1 MDYSK
6 FVYAIQSDDE
16 PVINEMVPII
26 MSVLI
31 KFLKVRQGAGH
42 HDAEDCAQNTL
53 IQATEK
59 IKTDQIEN
67 PNSVI
72 YYLFT
77 TAKNEY
83 FKLLKKD
90 RESNYEEIP
99 ESYAADGEQL
109 FNLLEAEKQRVLAL
123 CMKLLKPDLKE
134 YIQHWFSNPR
144 DDASVVADHFGISVN
159 NAWTKK
165 HRVLKLLKECCE
177 KKLDQ

>member
-31 KFLKVRQGAGH
+31 KFLKVRQGADH

-99 ESYAADGEQL
+99 ESYAAE
-109 FNLLEAEKQRVLAL
+109 E
-123 CMKLLKPDLKE
+123 
-134 YIQHWFSNPR
+134 
-144 DDASVVADHFGISVN
+144 IS
-159 NAWTKK
+159 
-165 HRVLKLLKECCE
+165 C
-177 KKLDQ
+177 